1 MSFIALTHN
10 VGSTAK
16 SVYINVD
23 QICSIGDA
31 IDAAPVYRTMI
42 TLANGAV
49 AVIEPVTTVMQ
60 MITDADDKK
69 GVA

>member
-10 VGSTAK
+10 VGSTPK
-16 SVYINVD
+16 SIYVNVD
-23 QICSIGDA
+23 QICSVGDA

-49 AVIEPVTTVMQ
+49 AVVEPVATVMQ
-60 MITDADDKK
+60 IIADAADKK
-69 GVA
+69 SAA